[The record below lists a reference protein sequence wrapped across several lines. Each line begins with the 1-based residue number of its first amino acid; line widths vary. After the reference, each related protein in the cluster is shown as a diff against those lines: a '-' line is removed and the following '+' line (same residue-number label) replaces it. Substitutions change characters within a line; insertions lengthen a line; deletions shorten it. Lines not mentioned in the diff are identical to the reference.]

1 MCFNFRVDLEAT
13 FISKAFKNFDASCL
27 AQRSGKLLV
36 GVNLIRADD
45 Y

>member
-13 FISKAFKNFDASCL
+13 FISKALDASCL
-27 AQRSGKLLV
+27 AQRSSKLLV
-36 GVNLIRADD
+36 EVNLIRADD